1 MNQLYPT
8 SLKNTEKYVKNFL
21 TIIVRDP
28 KSPYFGKPRLAN
40 GLYEPGCSFGLIE
53 RVAEVYCWP
62 ESIYYKSEDILQ
74 FLHLLCVGAEDAI
87 HEDGT
92 DDLIVS
98 NFHQPEHFN
107 FPAIYHAYRFLTE
120 IPNPTEKERI
130 ITEEVYHLVERLA
143 EGLLSS
149 GFHTPNH
156 RWVHTAALFYAY
168 NALKTK
174 DERFLALAE
183 KYLAEKIDIDAYG
196 EFSERSAGMY
206 SAISDRALCEIAVE
220 AGKPELFELVKRN
233 LLLVSRYIER
243 ESLIFTQ
250 NSRRKDKGEVGS
262 DTLFDF
268 ERYIDICLIAYAN
281 THDLTFL
288 QIVKNAMDNRSE
300 EKPIFVPLRIY
311 MRYPELKKLDLDS
324 LELPEMEKEFHAFYP
339 DSHIVR
345 AKTKDAVYSILAQN
359 PDFLHITVGDIRI
372 SARMCSSFFAIA
384 QFLPDEIEQT
394 GEKKYRMSFHTAADY
409 KLPFDV
415 PPQGS
420 EKYWTMDY
428 KSRKSISR
436 CEYGYTV
443 DFEFTEKGLRMHLET
458 DGMPNVPFKL
468 EFAVTPNA
476 YVRAGNALTMATPD
490 NFICAADGDIALCN
504 HAGDRITIKGAFAEH
519 FYHKDM
525 RGSLPSPNH
534 KFMLYF
540 TGFSPINK
548 TVEIICEKDQPW
560 DFFEA

>member
-1 MNQLYPT
+1 MNQLYQT
-8 SLKNTEKYVKNFL
+8 SLKSTEKYVKSFL
-21 TIIVRDP
+21 TITVRDP

-40 GLYEPGCSFGLIE
+40 GLYEPGLSFGLLE

-74 FLHLLCVGAEDAI
+74 FLHLLCVGVEDAI
-87 HEDGT
+87 HENGT

-120 IPNPTEKERI
+120 MPDPTEKERI

-206 SAISDRALCEIAVE
+206 SAVSDRALCEIAVE

-268 ERYIDICLIAYAN
+268 ERYADICLIAYAN

-288 QIVKNAMDNRSE
+288 QIFKSAMNNRSE
-300 EKPIFVPLRIY
+300 EKPIFVPLRIF
-311 MRYPELKKLDLDS
+311 MRYPELKNPDLDS
-324 LELPEMEKEFHAFYP
+324 LEFPEMEKEFHAFYP

-359 PDFLHITVGDIRI
+359 PDFLHITVGDISI

-525 RGSLPSPNH
+525 RGSVPSPNN